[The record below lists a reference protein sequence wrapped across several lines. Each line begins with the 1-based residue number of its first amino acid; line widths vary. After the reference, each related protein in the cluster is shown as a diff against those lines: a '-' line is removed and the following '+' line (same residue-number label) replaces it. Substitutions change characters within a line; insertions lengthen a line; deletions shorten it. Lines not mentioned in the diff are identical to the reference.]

1 MPTLIKKK
9 TISRRKKATRTTPQ
23 KSTSALAKNKITA
36 SYNRIKEHHGKQYT
50 GMQVGRSHK
59 WYYDKGEWKET
70 KVTPDLW
77 RIYYAVTKRR
87 AGKAP
92 EGSGAK
98 VGTGYHWYIV
108 AHQDVLKLN
117 ANDYSTIL
125 KGLKFKVA
133 HKRAD
138 DNKWSAKTPTQRMHL
153 IKFLKEWTKQ
163 LEEEAVEIEEFEYA
177 GKTFKGE
184 VVPIPESDYM
194 QFDVTLND
202 ENLGVIRKGKSDWKM
217 DQVTDQKLIDLI
229 GGKILEAY
237 GK

>member
-1 MPTLIKKK
+1 
-9 TISRRKKATRTTPQ
+9 
-23 KSTSALAKNKITA
+23 
-36 SYNRIKEHHGKQYT
+36 KE
-50 GMQVGRSHK
+50 S
-59 WYYDKGEWKET
+59 

-108 AHQDVLKLN
+108 AHQDVHKLN
-117 ANDYSTIL
+117 ANDYSTVL

-138 DNKWSAKTPTQRMHL
+138 NNKWSAKTPTQRTHL

-163 LEEEAVEIEEFEYA
+163 LEEEAVEIEEFGYA

-184 VVPIPESDYM
+184 AVPIPESDYT

-202 ENLGVIRKGKSDWKM
+202 ENLGIIRKGKSD
-217 DQVTDQKLIDLI
+217 
-229 GGKILEAY
+229 
-237 GK
+237 